1 MLMTRCLKH
10 LKDLKA
16 AGKFGR
22 LTIEITLILLIKVF
36 LLWLLWALFFSH
48 PIKNADRQ
56 EAATRMLLNKPQGN
70 F

>member
-1 MLMTRCLKH
+1 MLITH

-22 LTIEITLILLIKVF
+22 LATEITFILLIKVF
-36 LLWLLWALFFSH
+36 LLWLLWALFFSQ
-48 PIKNADRQ
+48 PIKKTDRQ
-56 EAATRMLLNKPQGN
+56 EAVTRMLLNKSPGN